1 MSNYTYELKKKAK
14 NFKEAVLVKKNVDIE
29 FTLDTMERNAGDL
42 KKKQTEIEAQMK
54 LEEAKQ
60 SNIEHHHKFVKAM
73 KLSDEQWFT
82 VKLYAE
88 SKFIQA
94 QAKLMLPKVK
104 KALKTHEVEKAA
116 IYEQLGFTD
125 EAVN

>member
-14 NFKEAVLVKKNVDIE
+14 NFKQATLVKKNVDIE
-29 FTLDTMERNAGDL
+29 FTLETMERNAADL
-42 KKKQTEIEAQMK
+42 VKKQTELEAQLK

-60 SNIEHHHKFVKAM
+60 GNIEHHHKFIK
-73 KLSDEQWFT
+73 KLQFSDEDWFT
-82 VKLYAE
+82 VKMYAE

-94 QAKLMLPKVK
+94 QVKSMLPKVK
-104 KALKTHEVEKAA
+104 KALKTHEAEKAT

-125 EAVN
+125 ETNA

>member
-1 MSNYTYELKKKAK
+1 MSNYTYEVKKKSK
-14 NFKEAVLVKKNVDIE
+14 DFKQATLVKKNVDIE
-29 FTLDTMERNAGDL
+29 FTLDTMERNAADL
-42 KKKQTEIEAQMK
+42 VKKKTEIEAQMK

-60 SNIEHHHKFVKAM
+60 GNIEHHHKFVKAM

-82 VKLYAE
+82 VKMYAE

-94 QAKLMLPKVK
+94 QAKAMLPRVK
-104 KALKTHEVEKAA
+104 KALKNHEAEKKA